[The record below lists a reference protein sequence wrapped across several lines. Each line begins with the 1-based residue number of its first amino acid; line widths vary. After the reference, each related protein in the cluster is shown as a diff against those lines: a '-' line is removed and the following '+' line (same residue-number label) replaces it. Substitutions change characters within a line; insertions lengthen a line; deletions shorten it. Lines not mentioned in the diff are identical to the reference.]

1 MFLLSTCFCHTE
13 FVPDRK
19 PYHHGNLR
27 DTLLEAS
34 LALIRE
40 TGVQGFTLREVARR
54 AGVSH
59 AAPYRHFREK
69 EDLLAAIA
77 EGGFDRLT
85 AAMRSATAK
94 PSDPFKRLRDAGI
107 AYIEFAQEQPEH
119 FHVMFTVDL
128 DEARH
133 PSAKAA
139 AGRCFAELL
148 GLVAA
153 CQQAQL
159 LKGPPQTAA
168 LMAWTQ
174 VHGIAELALRDQLG
188 FSSRKELREFAKMT
202 INAFGR
208 GSELATPPKS

>member
-1 MFLLSTCFCHTE
+1 MFLLSTYFCHTDL
-13 FVPDRK
+13 VPDRK

-34 LALIRE
+34 LELIRE
-40 TGVQGFTLREVARR
+40 KGVREFTLREVARR

-85 AAMRSATAK
+85 AAMRSAAAK
-94 PSDPFKRLRDAGI
+94 PHDPFRRLRNAGI

-128 DEARH
+128 DEGRH

-148 GLVAA
+148 GLVTA
-153 CQQAQL
+153 CQLSRL
-159 LKGPPQTAA
+159 LKGPPETAA
-168 LMAWTQ
+168 LMAWIQ
-174 VHGIAELALRDQLG
+174 VHGIAELALRGQLG
-188 FSSRKELREFAKMT
+188 FKSRKELREFAKMT
-202 INAFGR
+202 IDVFGR
-208 GSELATPPKS
+208 GSELAAPGKR